1 MSSKVVHRFLRAP
14 HLDSNVY
21 NRIANRFSPFTNTL
35 TTLADPATQRT
46 LTLIGTTNASSTL
59 AHRTK
64 LLLEKVK
71 PDAVYVQASPDW
83 WNYAK
88 HVNVQSQQL
97 FTQATKDFPEPAYKF
112 ENHLR
117 GILFRARYLT
127 WRYVF

>member
-1 MSSKVVHRFLRAP
+1 MHRFLRAP

-88 HVNVQSQQL
+88 HVNVHPISCRCNPNSCSRRPPKTSL
-97 FTQATKDFPEPAYKF
+97 SPPTNLKTTSEASFSVPAT
-112 ENHLR
+112 
-117 GILFRARYLT
+117 
-127 WRYVF
+127 